1 MSAPEKIVAYTT
13 TTLAK
18 NIKLTYKS
26 RLWEENHCPF
36 MPDNA
41 RLYIRQDIHEATL
54 AERDATIAELR
65 AESARKSEALNNA
78 ADDIDALS
86 TLTTKE
92 LASAFKNKSN
102 KYRAIAKD
110 TK

>member
-26 RLWEENHCPF
+26 RLWEEHHCPF

-54 AERDATIAELR
+54 AERDKEIAELKQAAKFDR
-65 AESARKSEALNNA
+65 HNSDDWKTMIDSNAEMEKT
-78 ADDIDALS
+78 I
-86 TLTTKE
+86 TE
-92 LASAFKNKSN
+92 LRRRLMMLRCLLKQ
-102 KYRAIAKD
+102 
-110 TK
+110 

>member
-41 RLYIRQDIHEATL
+41 RLYIRQDIHEATI
-54 AERDATIAELR
+54 AERDATITELR
-65 AESARKSEALNNA
+65 AALNEA
-78 ADDIDALS
+78 AQGYENLVAIGVLPIAYEEAVQ
-86 TLTTKE
+86 E
-92 LASAFKNKSN
+92 LSN